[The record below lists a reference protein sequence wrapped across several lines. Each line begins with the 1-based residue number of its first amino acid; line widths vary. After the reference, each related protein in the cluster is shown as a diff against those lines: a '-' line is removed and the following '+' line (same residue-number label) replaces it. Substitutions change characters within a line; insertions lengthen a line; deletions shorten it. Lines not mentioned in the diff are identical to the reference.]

1 VASDRVTEA
10 STSELKSAVFV
21 SIRILYC
28 SVFVG
33 VTRNL
38 NRSVSIRREVTSDL
52 SRAPNALGASE
63 WRVTGKFESDTGELK

>member
-1 VASDRVTEA
+1 MASDRLTEA

-28 SVFVG
+28 GVFVG

-38 NRSVSIRREVTSDL
+38 NRSVSIRREVTSDD
-52 SRAPNALGASE
+52 SRAPNPLGASE
-63 WRVTGKFESDTGELK
+63 WRVTGKLESDTGELK